1 MQSSRVGTQV
11 PRGTYSSPSYLL
23 KSVHIDY
30 LLHQVRLY
38 VFPGLLPPRERVFA
52 LIPIKEKCQSCVGKR
67 GGGLWGIPY
76 NTYQP
81 EVGVLGAEVGNL
93 RGEGKVRIAHRDRYA
108 VGPRKDTRTELTV
121 KQKVS
126 PESAGV
132 LYCACIGRCMDNSQ
146 GNRSEQ
152 SPALEEKQ

>member
-67 GGGLWGIPY
+67 GGGFGEYHTILTSPRSVSLAPKLE
-76 NTYQP
+76 TC
-81 EVGVLGAEVGNL
+81 GA
-93 RGEGKVRIAHRDRYA
+93 RGRFGSRIATDMPLDR
-108 VGPRKDTRTELTV
+108 GRIHEL
-121 KQKVS
+121 S
-126 PESAGV
+126 
-132 LYCACIGRCMDNSQ
+132 
-146 GNRSEQ
+146 
-152 SPALEEKQ
+152 